1 MKITGVMI
9 EYYFVCKKKLWY
21 FTNQI
26 QMENE
31 HENVLIGKTIDETSY
46 AQERKHILIDGTI
59 NIDFIRQQKQIHEV
73 KKSKSIEQ
81 ATVWQVKYYLYYL
94 KKLGMDEISG
104 VIDYP
109 LLRRNLVVELDE
121 NDEKEIEQIIS
132 KIGNIVAMP
141 SPPDTKR
148 MRICSKCAYFELCFI

>member
-31 HENVLIGKTIDETSY
+31 HENVHIGKAIDENSY

-59 NIDFIRQQKQIHEV
+59 NIDFIRQKNQIHEV

-81 ATVWQVKYYLYYL
+81 ATIWQVKYYLYYL
-94 KKLGMDEISG
+94 KKLGMEGVTG

-109 LLRRNLVVELDE
+109 LIRQNLVVELEE

-132 KIGNIVAMP
+132 EIESIVAMP
-141 SPPDTKR
+141 SPPITKR